1 MTSAERKAKRIP
13 LTLACGFPAIRFARC
28 TGWLESAG
36 SDTFLSVLANV
47 NGSSGGRTICRNSIK
62 SCPRHA
68 RLQ

>member
-1 MTSAERKAKRIP
+1 MTSPECKAKRIP
-13 LTLACGFPAIRFARC
+13 LTLACGFPAIPFARS
-28 TGWLESAG
+28 TGWLESAA

-47 NGSSGGRTICRNSIK
+47 KGSSGGRIICCTSTK